1 MVLAG
6 VVRGFAGFG
15 AAMIMMPV
23 LAAVLGPVVA
33 VPTLSVMDSLMTL
46 PLVARNVRHCDWRSV
61 GMLAAATV
69 IIGRTRLPPASI
81 R

>member
-46 PLVARNVRHCDWRSV
+46 PLVARNV
-61 GMLAAATV
+61 
-69 IIGRTRLPPASI
+69 
-81 R
+81 